1 MFRHQRQILTFLSFF
16 FLYNS
21 IVTNEGDL
29 PTSNS
34 LVDKV
39 DFLHSENN
47 VEEGQI
53 SVLTALKPPKFVSP
67 FSRVN
72 TIATGVIIVI
82 TLLNIIVYK
91 LLEPNLG
98 STQQLQDQEANL
110 GDQKASNKY
119 STLATEQLPR
129 RFSLPEILSA
139 TNNFDDSK
147 VIGRGGFGNV
157 YKGVLDSGA
166 ITVAIKRL
174 NLASSKQG
182 AIEFL
187 TEIEMLPKFRHRNL
201 ISLIGYCD
209 DCDEMIIVYE
219 YMTRGALA
227 GYLYKIDRS
236 ANNSVLSWVQRLK
249 ICLDAAR
256 GLEYLHTGTNVIH
269 RDMKSSNIL
278 LDDNLTAKVSDFGMS
293 KVGPKNDSCSH
304 VSTQVKGTSGY
315 LDPEYWMTHKLTKK
329 SDVYSFGVVLLE
341 VLSGKAA
348 FDFERT
354 EEQRSLVI
362 WAQRCIKEETLNE
375 IIDPSLTSEIVQPN
389 SLASFIKIPNQ
400 SVHHRSKKRPTMA
413 EVVSSLES
421 ALALQERKDSSIF
434 DRDLLS
440 IGLDFGNQDIE
451 DSSSGQPSV
460 TYYDSG
466 QQHREETNKTDQEIV
481 DYSSKLHQITPSSN
495 NRDFYSSSMVMKNA
509 FVETTGPFGG
519 QGGGSWDDGAHTTI
533 RKLII
538 YSEPVIQSIQIEYDE
553 NGRSKSSKMHGRKEG
568 KKNTVKLD
576 YPHEFL
582 VSVSGYVDNFWSLMV
597 FHSLTLESNKRKY
610 GPFGIERGKYYKF
623 PSTSGNKIVGFF
635 GRSGYHLDSIG
646 VYFEPTEPPIIPVGP
661 FGGQGRD
668 SWDDGAHTA
677 IVKLII
683 YSSEVELDYPS
694 EFLVSV
700 SGYIDEF
707 YSKIVFRSLTLE
719 SNKRTYGPFGREKGK
734 FIKFPSRSGH
744 KILGF
749 FGSSSRHLDSLGAYV
764 VQSRRTLIRYL
775 L

>member
-1 MFRHQRQILTFLSFF
+1 M
-16 FLYNS
+16 
-21 IVTNEGDL
+21 
-29 PTSNS
+29 
-34 LVDKV
+34 
-39 DFLHSENN
+39 FLH
-47 VEEGQI
+47 Q
-53 SVLTALKPPKFVSP
+53 L
-67 FSRVN
+67 
-72 TIATGVIIVI
+72 
-82 TLLNIIVYK
+82 
-91 LLEPNLG
+91 NLG

-110 GDQKASNKY
+110 GDQKPNNKY
-119 STLATEQLPR
+119 SPLATEQLPI
-129 RFSLPEILSA
+129 RFSLPGILSA

-147 VIGRGGFGNV
+147 VIGRGGFGLV
-157 YKGVLDSGA
+157 YKGVLDNGA
-166 ITVAIKRL
+166 LTVAIKRL
-174 NLASSKQG
+174 NLESSKQG

-389 SLASFIKIPNQ
+389 SLASFIKIANQ

-421 ALALQERKDSSIF
+421 ALALQERKDFNFRS
-434 DRDLLS
+434 D
-440 IGLDFGNQDIE
+440 
-451 DSSSGQPSV
+451 
-460 TYYDSG
+460 

-495 NRDFYSSSMVMKNA
+495 NRGKQIKSAAGISGNSWTITTAFTKIMRQVFLGKDRLSTNIYDPSA

-519 QGGGSWDDGAHTTI
+519 QGGEPWDDGSHTMI

-538 YSEPVIQSIQIEYDE
+538 YSWPVIQSIQIEYDD
-553 NGRSKSSKMHGRKEG
+553 NGQSKYSEMHGRKEG
-568 KKNTVKLD
+568 IMNTVELD

-582 VSVSGYVDNFWSLMV
+582 VSVSGYVNEFYSQVV
-597 FHSLTLESNKRKY
+597 FHSITLESNKRTY
-610 GPFGIERGKYYKF
+610 GPFGREGGKYYKF
-623 PSTSGNKIVGFF
+623 PSTTGNKIIGFF

-646 VYFEPTEPPIIPVGP
+646 VYFEPPIKPVGP

-668 SWDDGAHTA
+668 SWDDGPHTA

-683 YSSEVELDYPS
+683 YSSIVIESIQIEYDDDGQPKCSGTHGRKEGIKHTVELDYPS
-694 EFLVSV
+694 EFLISV
-700 SGYIDEF
+700 SGYIDEL
-707 YSKIVFRSLTLE
+707 YSKVVVHSLTLE
-719 SNKRTYGPFGREKGK
+719 SNERTYGPFGRAGTQC
-734 FIKFPSRSGH
+734 IKFPSTSGN

-749 FGSSSRHLDSLGAYV
+749 FGSSGRHLDSLGAYFV
-764 VQSRRTLIRYL
+764 KL
-775 L
+775 